1 MFCSFA
7 HRRPYAPG
15 AKLTACVGS
24 RFRQTK
30 RKPQSLSG
38 CIPSVPLRSP
48 DDRLAD
54 SAFDDFHHGENS
66 NMSQTRVLI
75 VDDNEMFYIG
85 KPVNVMSLGAEV
97 RFWLEGP
104 GSARGIQLV

>member
-1 MFCSFA
+1 
-7 HRRPYAPG
+7 
-15 AKLTACVGS
+15 
-24 RFRQTK
+24 
-30 RKPQSLSG
+30 
-38 CIPSVPLRSP
+38 
-48 DDRLAD
+48 
-54 SAFDDFHHGENS
+54 
-66 NMSQTRVLI
+66 MSQTRVLI